1 MSEAFFTYSTY
12 FLKASRKREFKV
24 LTDPF
29 YFYKGF
35 FPFSFLKEV
44 PGGGSGAEGGPV
56 CVTL

>member
-12 FLKASRKREFKV
+12 FLKASRKRESKV

-44 PGGGSGAEGGPV
+44 PGGGVGGPV